1 MARNAGIP
9 PRPRGGL
16 VAIPE
21 GGSSRLMNSETD
33 IFIEKAGRSDLHEW
47 VRMRCKLWP
56 EESEQELW
64 PNAEELLAGGRV
76 AAAFLARAPG
86 GVAVGFAEATLR
98 HDNVN
103 GCATSPVGFLEGLY
117 VRGNWR
123 KRGVAR
129 LLCQAVERWA
139 IDLGCSELGSDTQL
153 ENIGSQKMHAA
164 LGFDEMER
172 VVCYRKAISR
182 PSDG

>member
-1 MARNAGIP
+1 
-9 PRPRGGL
+9 
-16 VAIPE
+16 
-21 GGSSRLMNSETD
+21 MNSQAD
-33 IFIEKAGRSDLHEW
+33 ISIENAARSNLYEW
-47 VRMRCKLWP
+47 VAMRCSLWP
-56 EESEQELW
+56 EEGEQELRRS
-64 PNAEELLAGGRV
+64 AEDLLAGLRV
-76 AAAFLARAPG
+76 AVTVLARAPC

-98 HDNVN
+98 HDYVN

-117 VRGNWR
+117 VRENWR

-129 LLCQAVERWA
+129 LLCEAIERWA

-153 ENIGSQKMHAA
+153 QNIASQRMHAA

-182 PSDG
+182 PGED